1 MEILMGFFSDFLKRF
16 RPRPRPPGPMEP
28 FNAAEVIRL
37 MNLQRLAAGLSK
49 LHDLHENADLTDLAR
64 GWVRQMAAAEVLS
77 HGDFHARISTK
88 FPNTYAGEVI
98 AAGQVSAKEVVD
110 SWMGSS
116 GHRAQILGTAYR
128 KVGVAREVSSSR
140 VPYWVADF
148 AA

>member
-1 MEILMGFFSDFLKRF
+1 MSWFSDLFSWF
-16 RPRPRPPGPMEP
+16 RPRPAPRPPGPIEP
-28 FNAAEVIRL
+28 FDAAEVIRL

-49 LHDLHENADLTDLAR
+49 LQDLREDPDLAALAKT
-64 GWVRQMAAAEVLS
+64 WVRQMAAADVLS

-98 AAGQVSAKEVVD
+98 AAGQSSAKEVVD
-110 SWMGSS
+110 SWMASA

-140 VPYWVADF
+140 TPYWCGDF